1 MFRNNLRNVV
11 GEYLS
16 VPAFQ
21 EKWEGNKG
29 IGSGYFYALT
39 YHSILSFFKE
49 HQPLSD
55 ALNLKMALIFSWNPS
70 ICKVTPDRFKQAKR
84 ELAALEESTRE
95 ELNTKD
101 ILDVDINKLTHELWG
116 PVKKASS
123 SRDSTSGV
131 SVTKFLHF
139 SFPHIFPMIDLNT
152 MQKLGGKTVDREW
165 YSFFLMEWKDL
176 YKDLKAS
183 FDQISNAVDMPVTQV
198 LDIMIFTP
206 KGKKRRVGGVKRNPP
221 SLMQV

>member
-1 MFRNNLRNVV
+1 MQIFRYNLQNVV
-11 GEYLS
+11 NKYLS

-21 EKWEGNKG
+21 DKWEEDKKTGR
-29 IGSGYFYALT
+29 GYFYALT

-55 ALNLKMALIFSWNPS
+55 ALNLKVALVFSWNPT
-70 ICKVTPDRFKQAKR
+70 ICQVTPDRFKQAER

-101 ILDVDINKLTHELWG
+101 ILNVDIDKVIHELWG
-116 PVKKASS
+116 PVKKATS
-123 SRDSTSGV
+123 SRDSTPGV

-139 SFPHIFPMIDLNT
+139 SFPHIFPMIDLKT
-152 MQKLGGKTVDREW
+152 MKNLGGGIVNQKW
-165 YSFFLMEWKDL
+165 YSLFLVEWKDL
-176 YKDLKAS
+176 YKHSKAS
-183 FDQISNAVDMPVTQV
+183 FDQISNAVDMPVTRV

-206 KGKKRRVGGVKRNPP
+206 R
-221 SLMQV
+221 